1 MVLVGCQIEA
11 QREGLRTRI
20 TAHDALG
27 VGEQRMDIDRPGNK
41 ESKFAV
47 RDPGEV
53 EQVIDKSSFEL
64 DIASHHAELPAQSRL
79 DAGFLFESRGTQEHW
94 SKWRS
99 QLV

>member
-1 MVLVGCQIEA
+1 MVLVGCKIEA
-11 QREGLRTRI
+11 EHQGLRTRI

-41 ESKFAV
+41 KSKFAV
-47 RDPGEV
+47 PGPGEV
-53 EQVIDKSSFEL
+53 EQVIDQSSFEL
-64 DIASHHAELPAQSRL
+64 DIAPHHAELPAQFGL
-79 DAGFLFESRGTQEHW
+79 DAGFLFESRGTHEHW